1 MNAKDVAALL
11 TSSNRILVTS
21 HANPDGDAIGCLL
34 GFGRLAELLGK
45 EATLW
50 APDGVPDFY
59 SYLPLS
65 ERTVTQVDPGLQ
77 FDASFV
83 LDTADPALLGDG
95 FPPADRSGKVCVIDH
110 HLRAVDWGDCI
121 WRDASAAATGVLL
134 FELATEMGVEP
145 DKAVAQCLWA
155 SIYTDT
161 GGFRYSS
168 TDSRALRVGAD
179 LLDWGVDP
187 WEASVA
193 IFESNPAS
201 RVRLLGEVLSTL
213 ELWLDGKMASIT
225 VTASMLERAG
235 LDHSSLD
242 TFINHPR
249 SIRGVEV
256 AAQFSERQGGIKVS
270 FRSKGAVDVSAL
282 ARQFGGGGHRN
293 AAGCRLETDMDEAK
307 RLVVAAAA
315 DILV

>member
-1 MNAKDVAALL
+1 MNATLVADLL
-11 TSSNRILVTS
+11 RSSGTILITS

-34 GFGRLAELLGK
+34 GFGRLAQLLGK
-45 EATLW
+45 DMVLW

-59 SYLPLS
+59 VYLPLS
-65 ERTVTQVDPGLQ
+65 NETVPQVPEARV
-77 FDASFV
+77 FDATFV
-83 LDTADPALLGDG
+83 LDTADPALLGPG
-95 FPPADRSGKVCVIDH
+95 FPPAERSGRVCVIDH
-110 HLRAVDWGDCI
+110 HLRAVEWGDLI
-121 WRDASAAATGVLL
+121 WRDASAAAAGILVY
-134 FELATEMGVEP
+134 ELARELAVEP
-145 DKAVAQCLWA
+145 DESLAECLWA

-168 TDSRALRVGAD
+168 TDARALRVGAD

-187 WEASVA
+187 WQASVA
-193 IFESNPAS
+193 IFESNPPS

-225 VTASMLERAG
+225 VTQEMLDRAG

-256 AAQFSERQGGIKVS
+256 AVQFSERSGRIKVS
-270 FRSKGAVDVSAL
+270 FRSKGKVDVSAL
-282 ARQFGGGGHRN
+282 ARRFGGGGHRN
-293 AAGCRLETDMDEAK
+293 AAGCRLDTDMETAK
-307 RLVVAAAA
+307 KRIVAAASE
-315 DILV
+315 IVV